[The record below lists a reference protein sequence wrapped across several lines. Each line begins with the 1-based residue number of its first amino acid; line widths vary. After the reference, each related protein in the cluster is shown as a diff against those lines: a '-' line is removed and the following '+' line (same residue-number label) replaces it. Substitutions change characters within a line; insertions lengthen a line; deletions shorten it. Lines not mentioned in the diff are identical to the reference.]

1 MRKFEDGVPSNVFID
16 REYDLSK
23 KSISEMNE
31 KLEIILR
38 ELNKK
43 LIDDTEINKYIL
55 NLKDYKKSCG
65 RFLYSKI
72 SDFCYESE
80 DIDTLTGNVEKIYLN
95 YTENDKEFKAVLLKL
110 YDHIQLV
117 NVQKGRNDF
126 MEQNLLGNFNENIEL
141 QKKELIKRR
150 NEIIELKVEINDI
163 KKDFLNQLI
172 SLIGIFIAVA
182 FVLFGGINSLGSLTN
197 SINAALSNG
206 MEISI
211 INRPII
217 LWGITMFNLL
227 YLFMYFIFKL
237 TGNSKDF
244 NGSDYE
250 INQWSFIRDKYGLLI
265 IVNLIL
271 FILYFV
277 F

>member
-1 MRKFEDGVPSNVFID
+1 MKKFEDGVPSNVFID
-16 REYDLSK
+16 REHDLSK

-43 LIDDTEINKYIL
+43 LIDDNEINKYIL
-55 NLKDYKKSCG
+55 NLKDYKESCG

-95 YTENDKEFKAVLLKL
+95 YTENDTEFKAVLLKL

-117 NVQKGRNDF
+117 NVQKGINDF

-150 NEIIELKVEINDI
+150 NEIIELKAEINDI

-227 YLFMYFIFKL
+227 YLFMYFIFIL

-244 NGSDYE
+244 SSSDYE
-250 INQWSFIRDKYGLLI
+250 INQWSFIRYKHGLLI